1 MLGIVLMKADVAE
14 FLSLSSSASGVV
26 FGVVFGMIWLNF
38 VLEIAINT
46 VFTPVI
52 YRVVKIFD
60 KR

>member
-1 MLGIVLMKADVAE
+1 
-14 FLSLSSSASGVV
+14 V